1 VNSAG
6 GSLSSCG
13 GGGAGQKMQMDE
25 DGSQV
30 VADNVDMQSNCNIWD
45 LYTNHLTG
53 GSSPVIRNSGP
64 NAIATFPIISS
75 LPSFPSF
82 SCSTTANQN
91 KTGAIAVG
99 SYGNVTL
106 TGDASLAAGTYTFCG
121 LNLGGH
127 MLTTTP
133 DTIVQ
138 IVNRL
143 QVGNDGLIGPACST
157 QFYIAN
163 ADGNDSQFARH
174 SSITGHFW
182 APNGTI
188 NIGHDNDIHGSF
200 WAEDLTSD
208 SNVTVDTCT
217 PEVTT
222 TTTSTST
229 TSTTAPTTTTSTS
242 TTTTAPTTTTV
253 APTTTTTVAPTTTTT
268 VAPTTTT
275 TVAPTTTTTVPETTT
290 LITEG
295 TTATT
300 ASTTTVPSSI
310 ITEGATSTTVAQQS
324 LPRTGSDS
332 WPALLGLVSLMLG
345 GVTLII
351 SRRRRTRHA

>member
-13 GGGAGQKMQMDE
+13 GGGAGQKVMMDE

-30 VADNVDMQSNCNIWD
+30 VADNVDMQANCNIWD

-64 NAIATFPIISS
+64 NAIASFPIISS

-91 KTGAIAVG
+91 KSGAIAVG

-106 TGDASLAAGTYTFCG
+106 TGNATLTAGTYTFCG

-127 MLTTTP
+127 TLTTTP
-133 DTIVQ
+133 STIVQ

-174 SSITGHFW
+174 SSITVNSGRPT
-182 APNGTI
+182 AP
-188 NIGHDNDIHGSF
+188 S
-200 WAEDLTSD
+200 TS
-208 SNVTVDTCT
+208 
-217 PEVTT
+217 VTT
-222 TTTSTST
+222 TTY
-229 TSTTAPTTTTSTS
+229 
-242 TTTTAPTTTTV
+242 TV
-253 APTTTTTVAPTTTTT
+253 RS
-268 VAPTTTT
+268 
-275 TVAPTTTTTVPETTT
+275 
-290 LITEG
+290 G
-295 TTATT
+295 
-300 ASTTTVPSSI
+300 
-310 ITEGATSTTVAQQS
+310 
-324 LPRTGSDS
+324 PR
-332 WPALLGLVSLMLG
+332 
-345 GVTLII
+345 I
-351 SRRRRTRHA
+351 SRVTRT